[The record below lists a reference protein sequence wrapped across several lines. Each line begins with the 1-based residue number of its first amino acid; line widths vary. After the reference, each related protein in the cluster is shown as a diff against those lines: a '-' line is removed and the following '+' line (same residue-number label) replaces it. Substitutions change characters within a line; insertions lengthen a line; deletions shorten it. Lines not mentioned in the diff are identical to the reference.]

1 MFQYSQIV
9 YIKSITEK
17 KLFLFLSF
25 YLLTYKNDAVLFE
38 DAVLLVLI
46 LHLSFF
52 KCFGLFKFNV
62 PSQKSDNMYNKKI
75 VLIRLKVK
83 AICLTKKAFLSSY

>member
-25 YLLTYKNDAVLFE
+25 YLLTYKNSTFFE

>member
-17 KLFLFLSF
+17 RLFLFLSF
-25 YLLTYKNDAVLFE
+25 YLLTYKNSTFFE

-62 PSQKSDNMYNKKI
+62 PSQKSDNMLNKKI